1 LGTDSEQLPVLR
13 LVAGLGNPGPRYE
26 PTRHNAGFWFV
37 EELARRYGG
46 RFREESKF
54 QGELCRVEVNE
65 QPVWLFKPMAFMN
78 RSGQSLIRLMT
89 FYKIPPSAVLV
100 VHDELDLPP
109 GTVRIK
115 RSGGPG
121 GHNGLRDIIAQLGGG
136 QFLRLRLGIGHPGDS
151 RAVVDYVLR
160 TAPAQEQ
167 CLLEQAITDA
177 AEEFP
182 RLLSGHLEKVM
193 HTLHSRQVS

>member
-1 LGTDSEQLPVLR
+1 MPALQ

-37 EELARRYGG
+37 EELACRYGG
-46 RFREESKF
+46 CFREESKF
-54 QGELCRVEVNE
+54 QGDLCRVEVE
-65 QPVWLFKPMAFMN
+65 EHSVWLFKPMAFMN
-78 RSGQSLIRLMT
+78 RSGSPLMRLMT
-89 FYKIPPSAVLV
+89 FYKIPLSAVLV

-121 GHNGLRDIIAQLGGG
+121 GHNGLRDIIAQLGSKE
-136 QFLRLRLGIGHPGDS
+136 FLRLRLGIGHPGDS

-160 TAPAQEQ
+160 TAPASEQ
-167 CLLEQAITDA
+167 RLIEHAITDA

-193 HTLHSRQVS
+193 HSLHSRQVS

>member
-1 LGTDSEQLPVLR
+1 MDTDTEPTATLQ

-46 RFREESKF
+46 HFREESKF

-78 RSGQSLIRLMT
+78 RSGSPLMRLMT
-89 FYKIPPSAVLV
+89 FYKIPLSAVLV

-151 RAVVDYVLR
+151 HAVVDYVLR
-160 TAPAQEQ
+160 TAPMQEQ
-167 CLLEQAITDA
+167 RLLEQAITDA

>member
-1 LGTDSEQLPVLR
+1 LGTDTEQIPALQ
-13 LVAGLGNPGPRYE
+13 LVTGLGNPGPRYE
-26 PTRHNAGFWFV
+26 LTRHNAGFRFV
-37 EELARRYGG
+37 EVLARRYGG
-46 RFREESKF
+46 RFREDARF
-54 QGELCRVEVNE
+54 QGELCRIEVAE
-65 QPVWLFKPMAFMN
+65 YRLWLFKPMTFMN
-78 RSGQSLIRLMT
+78 RSGLPLVRLMT

-115 RSGGPG
+115 RAGGPG
-121 GHNGLRDIIAQLGGG
+121 GHNGLRDIIAQLGSG

-160 TAPAQEQ
+160 TAPTDEQ
-167 CLLEQAITDA
+167 RLIEQAMTDA
-177 AEEFP
+177 ADEFP
-182 RLLSGHLEKVM
+182 RLLAGHLEKVM